1 MIIFAT
7 RIRRQKGSPGIPLY
21 LALLGLGLFF
31 QNCSSDLEFDMP
43 TPDAKIV
50 IDGWIGLNEQAKVFL
65 TTNSPYFSS
74 IDSAS
79 LRDLVLTRAKVTLS
93 DGEKEEV
100 LILRRDEQYFPPMYY
115 AGNTIFGKP
124 GKTYTIKAEYGGKTA
139 QAETTIPLPVPLDT
153 CYFELNDNSDS
164 LGVMILKFT
173 DPPDEKNYYRIF
185 ARRLGKDNK
194 FISSFI
200 MAINDQYFSGT
211 QVQLSLLRAPASYL
225 AEEDGTYYNISDT
238 VLIRLSSID
247 KNTFEF
253 WSSYQDE
260 VLNSTNPF
268 ASSLNEVKSNITGD
282 GLGIWA
288 GYGSTTDTVF
298 NSQSL
303 RIK

>member
-1 MIIFAT
+1 
-7 RIRRQKGSPGIPLY
+7 
-21 LALLGLGLFF
+21 
-31 QNCSSDLEFDMP
+31 MP

-74 IDSAS
+74 IDSSS
-79 LRDLVLTRAKVTLS
+79 LRELVLTRAKVTLS

-115 AGNTIFGKP
+115 AGNTIIGKP
-124 GKTYTIKAEYGGKTA
+124 GKTYTIRAEYGGKTA
-139 QAETTIPLPVPLDT
+139 QAETTIPIPVPLDT
-153 CYFELNDNSDS
+153 CYFELNENSDT
-164 LGVMILKFT
+164 LGVMIVKFT
-173 DPPDEKNYYRIF
+173 DPPAEKNYYRIF
-185 ARRLGKDNK
+185 SRRLGKDNK

-211 QVQLSLLRAPASYL
+211 QVRLSLLRAPASYL
-225 AEEDGTYYNISDT
+225 AEDDGTYYNINDT
-238 VLIRLSSID
+238 VLVRLSSID
-247 KNTFEF
+247 KGTFEF
-253 WSSYQDE
+253 WNSYQDE

-288 GYGSTTDTVF
+288 GYGSVTDTVI
-298 NSQSL
+298 NSQH
-303 RIK
+303 KK